1 MPDSIQRR
9 RGTTAEHASFTGAVG
24 EITIDTD
31 KKIVVVHDGST
42 VGGHPSTNF
51 NHGTLSYASTVNL
64 DMSTLAGLYR
74 TLSLTGNLTFTTS
87 NRAAGRIVVL
97 RLICDATQRNLTFP
111 ADWKFI
117 GTKPSN
123 IAASKTGILTL
134 TFFGSTD
141 ADCIAAYGVQG

>member
-1 MPDSIQRR
+1 
-9 RGTTAEHASFTGAVG
+9 
-24 EITIDTD
+24 
-31 KKIVVVHDGST
+31 
-42 VGGHPSTNF
+42 
-51 NHGTLSYASTVNL
+51 
-64 DMSTLAGLYR
+64 MSTLAGLYR
-74 TLSLTGNLTFTTS
+74 TISLTGNLTFTTS

>member
-74 TLSLTGNLTFTTS
+74 TISLTGNLTFTTS

-117 GTKPSN
+117 GTIPSN

>member
-74 TLSLTGNLTFTTS
+74 TISLTGNLTFTTS